1 MMVETYLRRGRR
13 ELQRLALDPRVRGVG
28 GVLAYGGSGFLL
40 SAASLGNFPQ
50 PLAMSLICACTGWRT
65 LVMSLGAMVGYPT
78 FWGSAGNQ
86 GIVWSAA
93 GGLLALLVG
102 KREESREQPLMIPA
116 IAAFLTA
123 VAGLCFQLILKDQ
136 TPVPVYFLRIAL
148 TGLAGILFTQFVRGR
163 DPVTDWLVGG
173 VAVMALAQVS
183 VTRFFGLGHIA
194 AGVMAVGCAFPG
206 AAMAGLGL
214 DLAQVTKVPMTAVMS
229 LAWFIRMIP
238 FAQKWQHYAAP
249 AFAYLAVC
257 AACGIWDPAPLP
269 GLALG
274 GALSA
279 LLPPQP
285 SVARRRGETGVAQVR
300 LELGAELLSTMEQL
314 LLEMPPQPIDED
326 ALVETV
332 RKRACAGCPG
342 RKDCSQREQLS
353 MVHLQD
359 PLEADCKKQNR
370 LIPELNRA
378 RHQWKVLQADQKRRR
393 EYRAALGQQYRFLS
407 TYLRSLA
414 DRLPRGAKQAQAEFR
429 AEVAARSRGKERAN
443 GDRCLAFS
451 GADCRYYILLCDGM
465 GTGLGAAQEGQSAA
479 CLLRQMLTAG
489 FPAEHALETFNS
501 LLTLQGAGGAVTV
514 DLAELHLDTGH
525 AHIYKWGAAPSW
537 VLTRKGAE
545 KIGTATPP
553 PGLSVEK
560 THMAVEKLS
569 LRRGEVL
576 ILLSD
581 GVDGEAVQHLSM
593 LSPDAPPGELAA
605 KITERSGGKAEDDAT
620 AAVIRLRPTGVLAS

>member
-1 MMVETYLRRGRR
+1 
-13 ELQRLALDPRVRGVG
+13 
-28 GVLAYGGSGFLL
+28 
-40 SAASLGNFPQ
+40 
-50 PLAMSLICACTGWRT
+50 
-65 LVMSLGAMVGYPT
+65 
-78 FWGSAGNQ
+78 
-86 GIVWSAA
+86 
-93 GGLLALLVG
+93 
-102 KREESREQPLMIPA
+102 MIPA

-214 DLAQVTKVPMTAVMS
+214 DLAQVTRIPMTAVMA

-314 LLEMPPQPIDED
+314 LLEMPPLPIDED

-342 RKDCSQREQLS
+342 RKDCTQREQLS

-378 RHQWKVLQADQKRRR
+378 RQQWKVLQADQKRRR
-393 EYRAALGQQYRFLS
+393 EYRGALGQQYRFLS
-407 TYLRSLA
+407 AYLRSLA

-451 GADCRYYILLCDGM
+451 GTDCRYYVLLCDGM

-489 FPAEHALETFNS
+489 FPAEHALDTFNS
-501 LLTLQGAGGAVTV
+501 LLTLRGTAGAVTV

-560 THMAVEKLS
+560 VHMAVEKLS

-581 GVDGEAVQHLSM
+581 GVDGEAVQHLSD
-593 LSPDAPPGELAA
+593 LSTDAPPGELAA
-605 KITERSGGKAEDDAT
+605 KITERGGGKAEDDAT
-620 AAVIRLRPTGVLAS
+620 AAVIRLRPTGLSAS